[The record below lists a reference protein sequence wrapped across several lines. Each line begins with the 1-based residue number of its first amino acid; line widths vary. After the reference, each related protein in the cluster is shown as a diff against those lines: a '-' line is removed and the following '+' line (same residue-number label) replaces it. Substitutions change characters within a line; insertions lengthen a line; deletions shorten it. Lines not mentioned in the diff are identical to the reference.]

1 MKDQIIT
8 FKLKSKYHLLAILT
22 SVFCALTQAADP
34 LPLEKLNMPTGFSIA
49 VFADV
54 ENPRQMALGEDGAV
68 YVGSLRAGKVHRL
81 RDIDGDGK
89 ADQVTLVAADLD
101 LPSGLAYRDG
111 DLYVGAVNQILAFR
125 DIKQQLLNK
134 APKQLATSEVL
145 TTALPTE
152 RHHGWKYLAFGP
164 DGYLYIPVGAPCNI
178 CQPDSPFASIQRMNV
193 DASPATFEPYALG
206 VRNTVGFDWHPD
218 TGELWFTD
226 NGRDMLG
233 DDLPPCELNRVT
245 QAGQHFGYPFFHG
258 QSIPDPEFS
267 AGHNPTDYIEPALDL
282 GPHVAPLGMM
292 FYTGTM
298 LPSAYHKQILIPE
311 HGSWNRTPEAGP
323 TGYRITLARM
333 DDQGGMHYE
342 VLVDGWLQD
351 NVAWGRPADLLQM
364 ADGSILIAD
373 DKANVI
379 YRLSYSAPA
388 IETPILE
395 HVTYR

>member
-1 MKDQIIT
+1 MFIREQIIT
-8 FKLKSKYHLLAILT
+8 FKLQSKYYLLSILAAT
-22 SVFCALTQAADP
+22 FCSLTQAADP
-34 LPLEKLNMPTGFSIA
+34 LPLATLNMPAGFNIA

-54 ENPRQMALGEDGAV
+54 ENPRQMALGDDGEI
-68 YVGSLRAGKVHRL
+68 YVGSLRAGKVHL
-81 RDIDGDGK
+81 VRDTNGDGK
-89 ADQVTLVAADLD
+89 ADQVTVVVADLD

-111 DLYVGAVNQILAFR
+111 DLYVGALNQILVFR
-125 DIKQQLLNK
+125 NIQQQLRNK
-134 APKQLATSEVL
+134 APDQLATSEVL
-145 TTALPTE
+145 TATLPAE
-152 RHHGWKYLAFGP
+152 RHHGWKYLEFGP

-178 CQPDSPFASIQRMNV
+178 CQPDSPFASIQRMNINT
-193 DASPATFEPYALG
+193 SPAVFEPFVTG

-282 GPHVAPLGMM
+282 DPHVAPLGMM

-298 LPSAYHKQILIPE
+298 LPAAYHKQVLIPE
-311 HGSWNRTPEAGP
+311 HGSWNRTPEAGH
-323 TGYRITLARM
+323 TGYRITVARM
-333 DDQGGMHYE
+333 DDQGVMHYE
-342 VLVDGWLQD
+342 ILVDGWLQD

-379 YRLSYSAPA
+379 YRLSYSQP
-388 IETPILE
+388 
-395 HVTYR
+395 